1 MTKIDTIEHLVLLD
15 LLGAEKPLVQSFF
28 PSTAWL
34 YDGMAAAEHRLGLLG
49 LFNEA
54 DMADPEEG
62 EWRPWSGFFMPRT
75 GYQHSY
81 GRIEDDHIPFM
92 RLGVPILHMI
102 ATPFPRVWH
111 TSGVSKRLRW
121 SQASAHTN

>member
-1 MTKIDTIEHLVLLD
+1 MTKIDTIEHFVLLD

-49 LFNEA
+49 LFDELNLS
-54 DMADPEEG
+54 DPEEG
-62 EWRPWSGFFMPRT
+62 KWLPWDGFFMPRT
-75 GYQHSY
+75 SY
-81 GRIEDDHIPFM
+81 EHQAGRIEDDHLPFM
-92 RLGVPILHMI
+92 RLGVPILHVI

-111 TSGVSKRLRW
+111 TLKVGGTRIVRIPY
-121 SQASAHTN
+121 